1 MTMDDLVA
9 DVVAASCAGV
19 TMISMFGIG
28 QREYIICSEVM
39 NSERAVRQVPV
50 ELSRFSLLSFDTGP
64 NNDGKLNIVFQGS

>member
-28 QREYIICSEVM
+28 QRDYIICSEVM
-39 NSERAVRQVPV
+39 NIE
-50 ELSRFSLLSFDTGP
+50 
-64 NNDGKLNIVFQGS
+64 